1 MSKLK
6 PNILFGMLS
15 NDGRRVPLSLKRSLR
30 KRMPNSEIL
39 PLQVDK
45 KSLQNTLTCMKLIE
59 ISGLIIGDE
68 YMSDI
73 QKHLPNLTNEAKKAG
88 LVDLIEKRGKRIIG
102 HNTTDEAISL
112 WSSNNSTS
120 KKRPSLKR
128 LNELVLDIRVDI
140 LTSSIKK

>member
-6 PNILFGMLS
+6 PNVLFGMLS
-15 NDGRRVPLSLKRSLR
+15 NDGRRVPPSLKRSLR
-30 KRMPNSEIL
+30 KRMPNSEVL
-39 PLQVDK
+39 PLRVDK
-45 KSLQNTLTCMKLIE
+45 KSLRNTLTCMKLIE

-102 HNTTDEAISL
+102 HNTVDEAISL
-112 WSSNNSTS
+112 WSSN
-120 KKRPSLKR
+120 KKRPSQKLLKK
-128 LNELVLDIRVDI
+128 LVLDIRVDI